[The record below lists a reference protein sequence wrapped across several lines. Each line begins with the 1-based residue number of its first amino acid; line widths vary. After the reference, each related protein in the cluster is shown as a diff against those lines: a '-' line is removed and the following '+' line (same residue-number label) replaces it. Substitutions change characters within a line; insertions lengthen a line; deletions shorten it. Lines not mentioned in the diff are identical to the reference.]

1 MYINNITNGFETHIY
16 SNVVNDDR
24 VLADRVDGD
33 FEGGG
38 IVSWLIANDDRFPPV
53 NCQTGDACPVKAFSQ
68 KPVIK
73 HADTCLCYAHLF
85 GESDWLLM
93 GLYWAFDVTIM

>member
-1 MYINNITNGFETHIY
+1 MYINNITNGFETQIY

-53 NCQTGDACPVKAFSQ
+53 NCQTGDACPVKQ
-68 KPVIK
+68 RNV
-73 HADTCLCYAHLF
+73 TRW
-85 GESDWLLM
+85 SDHCCE
-93 GLYWAFDVTIM
+93 AI